1 MEIITFFWLFFI
13 LVNIYL
19 GLCYVIEK
27 AIVRIY
33 CRKTHEVS
41 TSISIFMQV
50 SLLENFNKNIFAIWE
65 MKE

>member
-33 CRKTHEVS
+33 CRKTDEVS